1 MAADSRDRLPGCA
14 MTVADVS
21 TAEIA
26 PAAPAAAEG
35 SHRPRGQL
43 SMGLSLLLMA
53 PLLLLLGWAF
63 FLPIGRLILTSFT
76 EPSFGFARYHRIWSE
91 ALYIQVFL
99 RTLWIAGACA
109 GLALLIGY
117 PVALLMAR
125 RGGLFARIATIC
137 VLIPLWTS
145 VLVRSYAWIILLE
158 RNGLINSWLLSLG
171 VIDQPMRMLYTS
183 GAVLMAMTHVLL
195 PFMVLPVATALKSI
209 PEDLPRAALNLGA
222 SRWNVFW
229 SITLPLSLP
238 GVFAGCLIVFV
249 MSLGFYVTPALLG
262 GPRTLMIATLI
273 GQQALE
279 LLDWPFAGALS
290 FILLL
295 LSLGVTIA
303 FKRLLKL
310 DRVIAHD

>member
-1 MAADSRDRLPGCA
+1 
-14 MTVADVS
+14 
-21 TAEIA
+21 
-26 PAAPAAAEG
+26 
-35 SHRPRGQL
+35 
-43 SMGLSLLLMA
+43 
-53 PLLLLLGWAF
+53 
-63 FLPIGRLILTSFT
+63 
-76 EPSFGFARYHRIWSE
+76 
-91 ALYIQVFL
+91 
-99 RTLWIAGACA
+99 
-109 GLALLIGY
+109 
-117 PVALLMAR
+117 MAR
-125 RGGLFARIATIC
+125 RGGWFARLATVC

-145 VLVRSYAWIILLE
+145 VLIRSYAWIIVLE
-158 RNGLINSWLLSLG
+158 RNGLINGSLLSLG
-171 VIDQPMRMLYTS
+171 VIEQPLRMLYTD

-209 PEDLPRAALNLGA
+209 PDDLPRAALNLGA
-222 SRWNVFW
+222 SRWRVFW
-229 SITLPLSLP
+229 HVTLPLSLP

-290 FILLL
+290 FVLLV

>member
-1 MAADSRDRLPGCA
+1 MTAADASS
-14 MTVADVS
+14 ADL
-21 TAEIA
+21 AA
-26 PAAPAAAEG
+26 AAPVVSEG
-35 SHRPRGQL
+35 AHRPRGQL
-43 SMGLSLLLMA
+43 STGLSLLLIA

-76 EPSFGFARYHRIWSE
+76 DPSFGFGRYVRIWNE

-99 RTLWIAGACA
+99 RTLAIAGGCTV
-109 GLALLIGY
+109 LALLIGY
-117 PVALLMAR
+117 PVAVLMAR
-125 RGGLFARIATIC
+125 RGGVFARVATIC
-137 VLIPLWTS
+137 VLVPLWTS

-158 RNGLINSWLLSLG
+158 RNGLINNWLLSVG
-171 VIDQPMRMLYTS
+171 IIDQPLRMLYTN
-183 GAVLMAMTHVLL
+183 GAVLLAMTHVLL

-209 PEDLPRAALNLGA
+209 PEDLPRAAQNLGA

-229 SITLPLSLP
+229 SVTLPLSLP
-238 GVFAGCLIVFV
+238 GVFAGSLIVFV

-290 FILLL
+290 FVLLV

-310 DRVIAHD
+310 DRVLAHD

>member
-1 MAADSRDRLPGCA
+1 MS
-14 MTVADVS
+14 VAEAS
-21 TAEIA
+21 PAEL
-26 PAAPAAAEG
+26 AAPPPTGAAG
-35 SHRPRGQL
+35 SRRTRGQL
-43 SMGLSLLLMA
+43 STGLSLLLIA
-53 PLLLLLGWAF
+53 PLILILGWAF
-63 FLPIGRLILTSFT
+63 FLPIGRLLVTSFT
-76 EPSFGFARYHRIWSE
+76 EPSLGFAHYLRIWNE
-91 ALYIQVFL
+91 PLYIQVFL
-99 RTLWIAGACA
+99 RTLWIAAA
-109 GLALLIGY
+109 ATFLALLIGY
-117 PVALLMAR
+117 PVAMLMAR
-125 RGGLFARIATIC
+125 RGGWFAKLATIC

-145 VLVRSYAWIILLE
+145 VLIRSYAWIILLE
-158 RNGLINSWLLSLG
+158 RNGLINGSLRSLG
-171 VIDQPMRMLYTS
+171 LIEQPLRMLYTD

-222 SRWNVFW
+222 SAPRVFW
-229 SITLPLSLP
+229 SVTLPLSLP

-290 FILLL
+290 FVLLV